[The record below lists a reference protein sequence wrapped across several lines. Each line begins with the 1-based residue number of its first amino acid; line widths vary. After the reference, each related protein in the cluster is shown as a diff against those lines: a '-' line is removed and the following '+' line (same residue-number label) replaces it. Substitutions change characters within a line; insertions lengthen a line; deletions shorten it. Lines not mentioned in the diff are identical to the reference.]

1 MIGPLEKEAAELTP
15 PHAAPEIAEEIRKAV
30 REARGLPGEAAV
42 LRFPPTNRKP
52 K

>member
-15 PHAAPEIAEEIRKAV
+15 HAAPEIAAEIRKAV
-30 REARGLPGEAAV
+30 RDARGLPGEAAI
-42 LRFPPTNRKP
+42 LRFPPTNRKS